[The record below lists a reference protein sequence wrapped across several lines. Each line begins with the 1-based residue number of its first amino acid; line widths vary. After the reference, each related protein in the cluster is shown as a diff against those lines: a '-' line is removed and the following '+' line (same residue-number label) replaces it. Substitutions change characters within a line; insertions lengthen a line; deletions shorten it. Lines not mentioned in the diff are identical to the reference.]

1 MQAMTTEVIE
11 MEETEI
17 RVTVERRMGLR
28 FPLQFPLSCRSLG
41 KARKLVEGTTLN
53 FSRRGLLFASDD
65 PPGQGETVEVAVDWP
80 TKIDG
85 VCPLK
90 LVLQGRVVW
99 SWGRYAAVR
108 FRRYEFRTRGR
119 QTAALALE
127 GQDHRT
133 ATPAC

>member
-1 MQAMTTEVIE
+1 MDQTG
-11 MEETEI
+11 I
-17 RVTVERRMGLR
+17 RVTVERRAGIR

-41 KARKLVEGTTLN
+41 RARKLVEGTTLN
-53 FSRRGLLFASDD
+53 FSRRGLLFAADD
-65 PPGQGETVEVAVDWP
+65 PPGPGEKVEVSVDWP

-90 LVLQGRVVW
+90 LVLQGRVVR

-108 FRRYEFRTRGR
+108 FMRYEFRTRGR
-119 QTAALALE
+119 QAMTLALE
-127 GQDHRT
+127 GRECQT